1 MKRIAKYLFTLLI
14 SISVFLIGVN
24 YVNAESSAGEIL
36 LSKTASKKDLEK
48 GRSADVT
55 LTVNANGFTTVDK
68 TDVVLVLDRSSS
80 MDGTPMEN
88 TKTAAKDLIELLIT
102 DKTKDN
108 TRAAIVTYGSDLLT
122 SYTSN
127 SLTNDVT
134 TLKDTI
140 NSIPSSINNEGTNV
154 HAGLLK
160 AEELLRSSGT
170 DTQKIII
177 LLSDGEPTFY
187 LGSNNKLCG
196 FGRSDRPDY
205 SLGCTVNG
213 NNRPSTVADAEA
225 TTIKNSGTKIYTV
238 GFRSG
243 ADMTFLGNIASNPT
257 EKYSY
262 TASDYEGLKETFK
275 KIVNDFTTV
284 ATDAVVTD
292 IVPAGFQIKKGTL
305 PAVATAIENKDG
317 TTTITWVIGDIKSTA
332 TNSLTYT
339 VEAKKGEYGS
349 MYTNVSATINAKSVD
364 GNPKYGSSNPIS
376 LDFDKPYVPI
386 PGVTVK
392 DDYYDIKQGTTFIT
406 PAEKGILD
414 NDELT
419 HKNLDENATV
429 TDRIV
434 LVYDNE
440 TNGKAENITL
450 NQDGTF
456 SYNATKDTLGEITYK
471 YYVETTVTI
480 DGKSQVV
487 RSNVTTIT
495 LNVIKNPTKYVV
507 NYLEKGTDKVLH
519 DAKSEDGN
527 VYDEIK
533 LADVIMTIKGY
544 NYDSVNVDPLVLS
557 DNTVLNVMNIYYTK
571 RTDLS
576 YTVNYLEKD
585 TNKVLNQSKVVNDVK
600 FETVINGRNEVITID
615 GYVFNSVNP
624 EKLVIDVENNV
635 INIYYTKRTDLS
647 YTVNY
652 LEKDTNVVLNQS
664 KEVNDVEFE
673 TVINGRNEIIDIT
686 GYEFDS
692 LNPEKLVIDVENNVI
707 NIYYTKRTD
716 LSYTVNYLEK
726 DTNVV
731 LNQSK
736 EVNDVKFE
744 TVINGRN
751 EIIDITGYEF
761 DSLNP
766 EKLVIDVENN
776 VINIYYTKRTD
787 LSYTVNYLEKDTNV
801 VLNQSKEVNNVKFET
816 VINGR
821 NEIIDI
827 TGYEFDSLNPEKLVI
842 DVENNVINIYYTKRT
857 DLSYTV
863 NYLEKDTNVVLN
875 QSKEVNDVE
884 FETVINGRNEII
896 DITGY
901 EFDSLNPEKL
911 VIDVENN
918 VINIYYTKRTDLS
931 YTVNYL
937 EKDTNVVLNQSKEV
951 NDVKFETV
959 INGRNEIIDITGY
972 EFDSL
977 NPEKLVIDVEN
988 NVINI
993 YYTKRTDLSYTVNY
1007 LEKDTNVVLNQSKE
1021 VNNVKFETVING
1033 RNEIIDITGYEFDS
1047 LNPEKLVIDVEN
1059 NVINIYYT
1067 KRTDLSYTV
1076 NYLEKDTNV
1085 VLNQSKEVNNVKFE
1099 TVING
1104 RNEIIDITGYE
1115 FDSLNPE
1122 KLVIDVENN
1131 VINIYY
1137 TKRTDLSYTVNYLEK
1152 DTNVVLNQSKEVN
1165 DVEFETVI
1173 NGRNEIIDITGYE
1186 FDSLNPEK
1194 LVIDVENNVINIYYT
1209 KRTDLSYTVNY
1220 LEKDTNV
1227 VLNQSK
1233 EVNNVKFETV
1243 INGRNEI
1250 IDITGYEFDSL
1261 NPEKLVID
1269 VENNVINIYYTKR
1282 TDLSYT
1288 VNYLEKDTNVV
1299 LNQSK
1304 EVNDVEFET
1313 VINGRN
1319 EIIDITGY
1327 EFDSLNPEKLV
1338 IDVENNVINIYYT
1351 KRTDL
1356 SYTVNYLEK
1365 DTNVVLNQSKEVNN
1379 VKFETVINGRN
1390 EIIDITG
1397 YEFDSL
1403 NPEKLVIDVE
1413 NNVINIYYTKRTDL
1427 SYTVNYLEK
1436 DTNVVLNQSK
1446 EVNNVKFE
1454 TVINGRNE
1462 IIDITGYEFDS
1473 LNPEKLVID
1482 VENNVIN
1489 IYYTKRTDL
1498 SYTVN
1503 YLEKDTNVVLNQ
1515 SKEVNDVEF
1524 ETVINGRNEIIDIT
1538 GYEFDS
1544 LNPEK
1549 LTIGTDSNVINI
1561 YYTVLHGTVKVK
1573 YVDSNDKEIIEPE
1586 IIKGQVG
1593 TDYEIKAKE
1602 IAKYKLSK
1610 VVGNEKGKYIDGEL
1624 VVTYV
1629 YETIP
1634 DTGVYASDYSVVV
1647 SVMSIAIF
1655 MTLVFFKKKMFN

>member
-1 MKRIAKYLFTLLI
+1 MNRIAKYLFTLLI

-55 LTVNANGFTTVDK
+55 LTVNANGFSTVDK

-80 MDGTPMEN
+80 MNGTPMEN

-102 DKTKDN
+102 DKTKAK

-170 DTQKIII
+170 DTQKIVI
-177 LLSDGEPTFY
+177 LLSDGEPTY
-187 LGSNNKLCG
+187 YIGTDNKIHGMGGSDNYENDYCEGYYSHRRFNYYNSGKCYVSEDDNTVAMEYSNYGNVFTTKDAYKPSTNTNNK
-196 FGRSDRPDY
+196 
-205 SLGCTVNG
+205 
-213 NNRPSTVADAEA
+213 A
-225 TTIKNSGTKIYTV
+225 TTMKADGTKIYTI
-238 GFRSG
+238 GFGKGASG
-243 ADMTFLGNIASNPT
+243 NAYEFLGNIASNPT
-257 EKYSY
+257 DKYRY
-262 TASDYEGLKETFK
+262 TASDYAGLKEAFN
-275 KIVNDFTTV
+275 KIVNDFTKV
-284 ATDAVVTD
+284 ATDAIVTD
-292 IVPAGFQIKKGTL
+292 IVPVGFQIKEGTL
-305 PAVATAIENKDG
+305 PSVATAIENKDG
-317 TTTITWVIGDIKSTA
+317 TTTITWKIGDIKSTA
-332 TNSLTYT
+332 ANSLTYT

-349 MYTNVSATINAKSVD
+349 MYTNVSATIKAKSVD

-392 DDYYDIKQGTTFIT
+392 DDYYDIKQGTTFTT

-456 SYNATKDTLGEITYK
+456 SYNATKDTLGKITYK
-471 YYVETTVTI
+471 YYVETTVEVN
-480 DGKSQVV
+480 GKSQVV
-487 RSNVTTIT
+487 ISNVSTIT

-624 EKLVIDVENNV
+624 EELTIGTDSNVMNIYYTKRTDLSYTVNYLEKDTNKVLNQSKVVNDVKFETVINAGEEIIDITGYEFDSLNPEKLVIDVENNV

-652 LEKDTNVVLNQS
+652 LEKDTNKVLNQS
-664 KEVNDVEFE
+664 KVVNDVKFE
-673 TVINGRNEIIDIT
+673 TVINAGEEIIDIT

-736 EVNDVKFE
+736 EVNNVKFE
-744 TVINGRN
+744 TVINSEE

-821 NEIIDI
+821 NEVITID
-827 TGYEFDSLNPEKLVI
+827 GYVFNSVNPEELTI
-842 DVENNVINIYYTKRT
+842 GTDSNVMNIYYTKRT
-857 DLSYTV
+857 DLGYTV
-863 NYLEKDTNVVLN
+863 NYLEKDTN
-875 QSKEVNDVE
+875 K
-884 FETVINGRNEII
+884 
-896 DITGY
+896 
-901 EFDSLNPEKL
+901 
-911 VIDVENN
+911 
-918 VINIYYTKRTDLS
+918 
-931 YTVNYL
+931 
-937 EKDTNVVLNQSKEV
+937 
-951 NDVKFETV
+951 
-959 INGRNEIIDITGY
+959 
-972 EFDSL
+972 
-977 NPEKLVIDVEN
+977 
-988 NVINI
+988 
-993 YYTKRTDLSYTVNY
+993 
-1007 LEKDTNVVLNQSKE
+1007 VLNQSKE
-1021 VNNVKFETVING
+1021 VNNVEFNAVINASD
-1033 RNEIIDITGYEFDS
+1033 EIITIDGYVFNS
-1047 LNPEKLVIDVEN
+1047 VNPEE
-1059 NVINIYYT
+1059 
-1067 KRTDLSYTV
+1067 
-1076 NYLEKDTNV
+1076 
-1085 VLNQSKEVNNVKFE
+1085 
-1099 TVING
+1099 
-1104 RNEIIDITGYE
+1104 
-1115 FDSLNPE
+1115 
-1122 KLVIDVENN
+1122 
-1131 VINIYY
+1131 
-1137 TKRTDLSYTVNYLEK
+1137 
-1152 DTNVVLNQSKEVN
+1152 
-1165 DVEFETVI
+1165 
-1173 NGRNEIIDITGYE
+1173 
-1186 FDSLNPEK
+1186 
-1194 LVIDVENNVINIYYT
+1194 
-1209 KRTDLSYTVNY
+1209 
-1220 LEKDTNV
+1220 
-1227 VLNQSK
+1227 
-1233 EVNNVKFETV
+1233 
-1243 INGRNEI
+1243 
-1250 IDITGYEFDSL
+1250 
-1261 NPEKLVID
+1261 
-1269 VENNVINIYYTKR
+1269 
-1282 TDLSYT
+1282 
-1288 VNYLEKDTNVV
+1288 
-1299 LNQSK
+1299 
-1304 EVNDVEFET
+1304 
-1313 VINGRN
+1313 
-1319 EIIDITGY
+1319 
-1327 EFDSLNPEKLV
+1327 
-1338 IDVENNVINIYYT
+1338 
-1351 KRTDL
+1351 
-1356 SYTVNYLEK
+1356 
-1365 DTNVVLNQSKEVNN
+1365 
-1379 VKFETVINGRN
+1379 
-1390 EIIDITG
+1390 
-1397 YEFDSL
+1397 
-1403 NPEKLVIDVE
+1403 
-1413 NNVINIYYTKRTDL
+1413 
-1427 SYTVNYLEK
+1427 
-1436 DTNVVLNQSK
+1436 
-1446 EVNNVKFE
+1446 
-1454 TVINGRNE
+1454 
-1462 IIDITGYEFDS
+1462 
-1473 LNPEKLVID
+1473 
-1482 VENNVIN
+1482 
-1489 IYYTKRTDL
+1489 
-1498 SYTVN
+1498 
-1503 YLEKDTNVVLNQ
+1503 
-1515 SKEVNDVEF
+1515 
-1524 ETVINGRNEIIDIT
+1524 
-1538 GYEFDS
+1538 
-1544 LNPEK
+1544 
-1549 LTIGTDSNVINI
+1549 LTIGTGSNVINI

>member
-102 DKTKDN
+102 DKTKAK

-177 LLSDGEPTFY
+177 LLSDGEPTYY

-238 GFRSG
+238 GFTSG

-284 ATDAVVTD
+284 ATDAIVTD
-292 IVPAGFQIKKGTL
+292 IVPAGFQIKEGTL
-305 PAVATAIENKDG
+305 PEVATAIENEDG
-317 TTTITWVIGDIKSTA
+317 TTTITWEIGDIKSTA

-392 DDYYDIKQGTTFIT
+392 DDYTVDDHYDIKQGTTFIT

-585 TNKVLNQSKVVNDVK
+585 TN
-600 FETVINGRNEVITID
+600 
-615 GYVFNSVNP
+615 
-624 EKLVIDVENNV
+624 
-635 INIYYTKRTDLS
+635 
-647 YTVNY
+647 
-652 LEKDTNVVLNQS
+652 VVLNQS
-664 KEVNDVEFE
+664 KEVNDVKFE

-787 LSYTVNYLEKDTNV
+787 LSYTVNYLEKDTNI
-801 VLNQSKEVNNVKFET
+801 VLNQSKEVNNVEFET
-816 VINGR
+816 VINLEE
-821 NEIIDI
+821 EIIDI
-827 TGYEFDSLNPEKLVI
+827 TGYEFDSLNPE
-842 DVENNVINIYYTKRT
+842 E
-857 DLSYTV
+857 
-863 NYLEKDTNVVLN
+863 
-875 QSKEVNDVE
+875 
-884 FETVINGRNEII
+884 
-896 DITGY
+896 
-901 EFDSLNPEKL
+901 
-911 VIDVENN
+911 
-918 VINIYYTKRTDLS
+918 
-931 YTVNYL
+931 
-937 EKDTNVVLNQSKEV
+937 
-951 NDVKFETV
+951 
-959 INGRNEIIDITGY
+959 
-972 EFDSL
+972 
-977 NPEKLVIDVEN
+977 
-988 NVINI
+988 
-993 YYTKRTDLSYTVNY
+993 
-1007 LEKDTNVVLNQSKE
+1007 
-1021 VNNVKFETVING
+1021 
-1033 RNEIIDITGYEFDS
+1033 
-1047 LNPEKLVIDVEN
+1047 
-1059 NVINIYYT
+1059 
-1067 KRTDLSYTV
+1067 
-1076 NYLEKDTNV
+1076 
-1085 VLNQSKEVNNVKFE
+1085 
-1099 TVING
+1099 
-1104 RNEIIDITGYE
+1104 
-1115 FDSLNPE
+1115 
-1122 KLVIDVENN
+1122 
-1131 VINIYY
+1131 
-1137 TKRTDLSYTVNYLEK
+1137 
-1152 DTNVVLNQSKEVN
+1152 
-1165 DVEFETVI
+1165 
-1173 NGRNEIIDITGYE
+1173 
-1186 FDSLNPEK
+1186 
-1194 LVIDVENNVINIYYT
+1194 
-1209 KRTDLSYTVNY
+1209 
-1220 LEKDTNV
+1220 
-1227 VLNQSK
+1227 
-1233 EVNNVKFETV
+1233 
-1243 INGRNEI
+1243 
-1250 IDITGYEFDSL
+1250 
-1261 NPEKLVID
+1261 
-1269 VENNVINIYYTKR
+1269 
-1282 TDLSYT
+1282 
-1288 VNYLEKDTNVV
+1288 
-1299 LNQSK
+1299 
-1304 EVNDVEFET
+1304 
-1313 VINGRN
+1313 
-1319 EIIDITGY
+1319 
-1327 EFDSLNPEKLV
+1327 
-1338 IDVENNVINIYYT
+1338 
-1351 KRTDL
+1351 
-1356 SYTVNYLEK
+1356 
-1365 DTNVVLNQSKEVNN
+1365 
-1379 VKFETVINGRN
+1379 
-1390 EIIDITG
+1390 
-1397 YEFDSL
+1397 
-1403 NPEKLVIDVE
+1403 
-1413 NNVINIYYTKRTDL
+1413 
-1427 SYTVNYLEK
+1427 
-1436 DTNVVLNQSK
+1436 
-1446 EVNNVKFE
+1446 
-1454 TVINGRNE
+1454 
-1462 IIDITGYEFDS
+1462 
-1473 LNPEKLVID
+1473 
-1482 VENNVIN
+1482 
-1489 IYYTKRTDL
+1489 
-1498 SYTVN
+1498 
-1503 YLEKDTNVVLNQ
+1503 
-1515 SKEVNDVEF
+1515 
-1524 ETVINGRNEIIDIT
+1524 
-1538 GYEFDS
+1538 
-1544 LNPEK
+1544 

>member
-102 DKTKDN
+102 DKTKAK

-177 LLSDGEPTFY
+177 LLSDGEPTYY

-284 ATDAVVTD
+284 ATDAIVTD
-292 IVPAGFQIKKGTL
+292 IVPAGFQIKEGTL

-317 TTTITWVIGDIKSTA
+317 TTTITWKIGDIKSTA

-349 MYTNVSATINAKSVD
+349 MYTNVSATIKAKSVD

-392 DDYYDIKQGTTFIT
+392 DDYYDIKQGTTFTT

-456 SYNATKDTLGEITYK
+456 SYNATKDTLGKITYK

-533 LADVIMTIKGY
+533 LADVIMTINGY

-557 DNTVLNVMNIYYTK
+557 DNTVLNVM
-571 RTDLS
+571 
-576 YTVNYLEKD
+576 
-585 TNKVLNQSKVVNDVK
+585 
-600 FETVINGRNEVITID
+600 
-615 GYVFNSVNP
+615 
-624 EKLVIDVENNV
+624 
-635 INIYYTKRTDLS
+635 
-647 YTVNY
+647 
-652 LEKDTNVVLNQS
+652 
-664 KEVNDVEFE
+664 
-673 TVINGRNEIIDIT
+673 
-686 GYEFDS
+686 
-692 LNPEKLVIDVENNVI
+692 

-787 LSYTVNYLEKDTNV
+787 LSYTVNYLEKDTN
-801 VLNQSKEVNNVKFET
+801 K
-816 VINGR
+816 
-821 NEIIDI
+821 
-827 TGYEFDSLNPEKLVI
+827 
-842 DVENNVINIYYTKRT
+842 
-857 DLSYTV
+857 
-863 NYLEKDTNVVLN
+863 
-875 QSKEVNDVE
+875 
-884 FETVINGRNEII
+884 
-896 DITGY
+896 
-901 EFDSLNPEKL
+901 
-911 VIDVENN
+911 
-918 VINIYYTKRTDLS
+918 
-931 YTVNYL
+931 
-937 EKDTNVVLNQSKEV
+937 VLNQSKEV

-1007 LEKDTNVVLNQSKE
+1007 LEKDTN
-1021 VNNVKFETVING
+1021 I
-1033 RNEIIDITGYEFDS
+1033 
-1047 LNPEKLVIDVEN
+1047 
-1059 NVINIYYT
+1059 
-1067 KRTDLSYTV
+1067 
-1076 NYLEKDTNV
+1076 
-1085 VLNQSKEVNNVKFE
+1085 
-1099 TVING
+1099 
-1104 RNEIIDITGYE
+1104 
-1115 FDSLNPE
+1115 
-1122 KLVIDVENN
+1122 
-1131 VINIYY
+1131 
-1137 TKRTDLSYTVNYLEK
+1137 
-1152 DTNVVLNQSKEVN
+1152 VLNQSKEVN

-1173 NGRNEIIDITGYE
+1173 NGRNEVITIDGYV
-1186 FDSLNPEK
+1186 FNSVNPE
-1194 LVIDVENNVINIYYT
+1194 E
-1209 KRTDLSYTVNY
+1209 
-1220 LEKDTNV
+1220 
-1227 VLNQSK
+1227 
-1233 EVNNVKFETV
+1233 
-1243 INGRNEI
+1243 
-1250 IDITGYEFDSL
+1250 
-1261 NPEKLVID
+1261 
-1269 VENNVINIYYTKR
+1269 
-1282 TDLSYT
+1282 
-1288 VNYLEKDTNVV
+1288 
-1299 LNQSK
+1299 
-1304 EVNDVEFET
+1304 
-1313 VINGRN
+1313 
-1319 EIIDITGY
+1319 
-1327 EFDSLNPEKLV
+1327 
-1338 IDVENNVINIYYT
+1338 
-1351 KRTDL
+1351 
-1356 SYTVNYLEK
+1356 
-1365 DTNVVLNQSKEVNN
+1365 
-1379 VKFETVINGRN
+1379 
-1390 EIIDITG
+1390 
-1397 YEFDSL
+1397 
-1403 NPEKLVIDVE
+1403 
-1413 NNVINIYYTKRTDL
+1413 
-1427 SYTVNYLEK
+1427 
-1436 DTNVVLNQSK
+1436 
-1446 EVNNVKFE
+1446 
-1454 TVINGRNE
+1454 
-1462 IIDITGYEFDS
+1462 
-1473 LNPEKLVID
+1473 
-1482 VENNVIN
+1482 
-1489 IYYTKRTDL
+1489 
-1498 SYTVN
+1498 
-1503 YLEKDTNVVLNQ
+1503 
-1515 SKEVNDVEF
+1515 
-1524 ETVINGRNEIIDIT
+1524 
-1538 GYEFDS
+1538 
-1544 LNPEK
+1544 

>member
-1 MKRIAKYLFTLLI
+1 MNRIAKYLFTLLI

-108 TRAAIVTYGSDLLT
+108 TRAAIVTYGSNLLT
-122 SYTSN
+122 SYTSD

-134 TLKDTI
+134 TLKKTI
-140 NSIPSSINNEGTNV
+140 DSIPSSINNEGTNV

-187 LGSNNKLCG
+187 LGSNNKRCG

-262 TASDYEGLKETFK
+262 TASDYAGLKETFK
-275 KIVNDFTTV
+275 KIVNDFTIV

-305 PAVATAIENKDG
+305 PAGATAIEKDG
-317 TTTITWVIGDIKSTA
+317 ITTITWVIGDIKSTE
-332 TNSLTYT
+332 NNKLTYT

-406 PAEKGILD
+406 PAKKGILD

-533 LADVIMTIKGY
+533 LADVIMTINGY

-585 TNKVLNQSKVVNDVK
+585 TNKVLNQSK
-600 FETVINGRNEVITID
+600 
-615 GYVFNSVNP
+615 
-624 EKLVIDVENNV
+624 
-635 INIYYTKRTDLS
+635 
-647 YTVNY
+647 
-652 LEKDTNVVLNQS
+652 
-664 KEVNDVEFE
+664 
-673 TVINGRNEIIDIT
+673 
-686 GYEFDS
+686 
-692 LNPEKLVIDVENNVI
+692 
-707 NIYYTKRTD
+707 
-716 LSYTVNYLEK
+716 
-726 DTNVV
+726 
-731 LNQSK
+731 
-736 EVNDVKFE
+736 EVNDVK
-744 TVINGRN
+744 
-751 EIIDITGYEF
+751 
-761 DSLNP
+761 
-766 EKLVIDVENN
+766 
-776 VINIYYTKRTD
+776 
-787 LSYTVNYLEKDTNV
+787 
-801 VLNQSKEVNNVKFET
+801 
-816 VINGR
+816 
-821 NEIIDI
+821 
-827 TGYEFDSLNPEKLVI
+827 
-842 DVENNVINIYYTKRT
+842 
-857 DLSYTV
+857 
-863 NYLEKDTNVVLN
+863 
-875 QSKEVNDVE
+875 
-884 FETVINGRNEII
+884 
-896 DITGY
+896 
-901 EFDSLNPEKL
+901 
-911 VIDVENN
+911 
-918 VINIYYTKRTDLS
+918 
-931 YTVNYL
+931 
-937 EKDTNVVLNQSKEV
+937 
-951 NDVKFETV
+951 
-959 INGRNEIIDITGY
+959 
-972 EFDSL
+972 
-977 NPEKLVIDVEN
+977 
-988 NVINI
+988 
-993 YYTKRTDLSYTVNY
+993 
-1007 LEKDTNVVLNQSKE
+1007 
-1021 VNNVKFETVING
+1021 
-1033 RNEIIDITGYEFDS
+1033 
-1047 LNPEKLVIDVEN
+1047 
-1059 NVINIYYT
+1059 
-1067 KRTDLSYTV
+1067 
-1076 NYLEKDTNV
+1076 
-1085 VLNQSKEVNNVKFE
+1085 
-1099 TVING
+1099 
-1104 RNEIIDITGYE
+1104 
-1115 FDSLNPE
+1115 
-1122 KLVIDVENN
+1122 
-1131 VINIYY
+1131 
-1137 TKRTDLSYTVNYLEK
+1137 
-1152 DTNVVLNQSKEVN
+1152 
-1165 DVEFETVI
+1165 
-1173 NGRNEIIDITGYE
+1173 
-1186 FDSLNPEK
+1186 
-1194 LVIDVENNVINIYYT
+1194 
-1209 KRTDLSYTVNY
+1209 
-1220 LEKDTNV
+1220 
-1227 VLNQSK
+1227 
-1233 EVNNVKFETV
+1233 
-1243 INGRNEI
+1243 
-1250 IDITGYEFDSL
+1250 
-1261 NPEKLVID
+1261 
-1269 VENNVINIYYTKR
+1269 
-1282 TDLSYT
+1282 
-1288 VNYLEKDTNVV
+1288 
-1299 LNQSK
+1299 
-1304 EVNDVEFET
+1304 
-1313 VINGRN
+1313 
-1319 EIIDITGY
+1319 
-1327 EFDSLNPEKLV
+1327 
-1338 IDVENNVINIYYT
+1338 
-1351 KRTDL
+1351 
-1356 SYTVNYLEK
+1356 
-1365 DTNVVLNQSKEVNN
+1365 
-1379 VKFETVINGRN
+1379 
-1390 EIIDITG
+1390 
-1397 YEFDSL
+1397 
-1403 NPEKLVIDVE
+1403 
-1413 NNVINIYYTKRTDL
+1413 
-1427 SYTVNYLEK
+1427 
-1436 DTNVVLNQSK
+1436 
-1446 EVNNVKFE
+1446 
-1454 TVINGRNE
+1454 
-1462 IIDITGYEFDS
+1462 
-1473 LNPEKLVID
+1473 
-1482 VENNVIN
+1482 
-1489 IYYTKRTDL
+1489 
-1498 SYTVN
+1498 
-1503 YLEKDTNVVLNQ
+1503 
-1515 SKEVNDVEF
+1515 F

>member
-1 MKRIAKYLFTLLI
+1 MNRIAKYLFTLLI

-102 DKTKDN
+102 DKTKAK
-108 TRAAIVTYGSDLLT
+108 TRAAIVTYGSGLLT
-122 SYTSN
+122 SYTSD

-134 TLKDTI
+134 TLKSTI
-140 NSIPSSINNEGTNV
+140 DSIPRSIFNQGTNV

-160 AEELLRSSGT
+160 AEKLLGSSGT

-177 LLSDGEPTFY
+177 LLSDGGPTLY
-187 LGSNNKLCG
+187 LGSGNMLCG
-196 FGRSDRPDY
+196 TGKSDRPDD
-205 SLGCTVNG
+205 SKGCTVNG
-213 NNRPSTVADAEA
+213 NNRPSTVANAEA
-225 TTIKNSGTKIYTV
+225 TTIKSSGTKIYTV
-238 GFRSG
+238 GFTSG

-292 IVPAGFQIKKGTL
+292 IVPKGFKIKEGTL
-305 PAVATAIENKDG
+305 PAGATAVENKDG
-317 TTTITWVIGDIKSTA
+317 TTTITWVIGDIKSTE
-332 TNSLTYT
+332 NNKLTYT
-339 VEAKKGEYGS
+339 VEAKQGEYGS

-406 PAEKGILD
+406 PAKKGILD
-414 NDELT
+414 NDELK

-487 RSNVTTIT
+487 RSNVTTIK

-544 NYDSVNVDPLVLS
+544 NYDSVNVDPLVLL

-571 RTDLS
+571 RTDL
-576 YTVNYLEKD
+576 
-585 TNKVLNQSKVVNDVK
+585 
-600 FETVINGRNEVITID
+600 G
-615 GYVFNSVNP
+615 
-624 EKLVIDVENNV
+624 
-635 INIYYTKRTDLS
+635 

-664 KEVNDVEFE
+664 KEVN
-673 TVINGRNEIIDIT
+673 N
-686 GYEFDS
+686 
-692 LNPEKLVIDVENNVI
+692 
-707 NIYYTKRTD
+707 
-716 LSYTVNYLEK
+716 
-726 DTNVV
+726 
-731 LNQSK
+731 
-736 EVNDVKFE
+736 VKFE
-744 TVINGRN
+744 TVINSEE

-821 NEIIDI
+821 NEIITID
-827 TGYEFDSLNPEKLVI
+827 GYVFNSVNPEELTI
-842 DVENNVINIYYTKRT
+842 GTDSNVMNIYYTKRT
-857 DLSYTV
+857 DLGYTV
-863 NYLEKDTNVVLN
+863 NYLEKDTN
-875 QSKEVNDVE
+875 K
-884 FETVINGRNEII
+884 
-896 DITGY
+896 
-901 EFDSLNPEKL
+901 
-911 VIDVENN
+911 
-918 VINIYYTKRTDLS
+918 
-931 YTVNYL
+931 
-937 EKDTNVVLNQSKEV
+937 
-951 NDVKFETV
+951 
-959 INGRNEIIDITGY
+959 
-972 EFDSL
+972 
-977 NPEKLVIDVEN
+977 
-988 NVINI
+988 
-993 YYTKRTDLSYTVNY
+993 
-1007 LEKDTNVVLNQSKE
+1007 VLNQSKE
-1021 VNNVKFETVING
+1021 VNNVEFNAVINASD
-1033 RNEIIDITGYEFDS
+1033 EIITIDGYVFNS
-1047 LNPEKLVIDVEN
+1047 VNPEE
-1059 NVINIYYT
+1059 
-1067 KRTDLSYTV
+1067 
-1076 NYLEKDTNV
+1076 
-1085 VLNQSKEVNNVKFE
+1085 
-1099 TVING
+1099 
-1104 RNEIIDITGYE
+1104 
-1115 FDSLNPE
+1115 
-1122 KLVIDVENN
+1122 
-1131 VINIYY
+1131 
-1137 TKRTDLSYTVNYLEK
+1137 
-1152 DTNVVLNQSKEVN
+1152 
-1165 DVEFETVI
+1165 
-1173 NGRNEIIDITGYE
+1173 
-1186 FDSLNPEK
+1186 
-1194 LVIDVENNVINIYYT
+1194 
-1209 KRTDLSYTVNY
+1209 
-1220 LEKDTNV
+1220 
-1227 VLNQSK
+1227 
-1233 EVNNVKFETV
+1233 
-1243 INGRNEI
+1243 
-1250 IDITGYEFDSL
+1250 
-1261 NPEKLVID
+1261 
-1269 VENNVINIYYTKR
+1269 
-1282 TDLSYT
+1282 
-1288 VNYLEKDTNVV
+1288 
-1299 LNQSK
+1299 
-1304 EVNDVEFET
+1304 
-1313 VINGRN
+1313 
-1319 EIIDITGY
+1319 
-1327 EFDSLNPEKLV
+1327 
-1338 IDVENNVINIYYT
+1338 
-1351 KRTDL
+1351 
-1356 SYTVNYLEK
+1356 
-1365 DTNVVLNQSKEVNN
+1365 
-1379 VKFETVINGRN
+1379 
-1390 EIIDITG
+1390 
-1397 YEFDSL
+1397 
-1403 NPEKLVIDVE
+1403 
-1413 NNVINIYYTKRTDL
+1413 
-1427 SYTVNYLEK
+1427 
-1436 DTNVVLNQSK
+1436 
-1446 EVNNVKFE
+1446 
-1454 TVINGRNE
+1454 
-1462 IIDITGYEFDS
+1462 
-1473 LNPEKLVID
+1473 
-1482 VENNVIN
+1482 
-1489 IYYTKRTDL
+1489 
-1498 SYTVN
+1498 
-1503 YLEKDTNVVLNQ
+1503 
-1515 SKEVNDVEF
+1515 
-1524 ETVINGRNEIIDIT
+1524 
-1538 GYEFDS
+1538 
-1544 LNPEK
+1544 
-1549 LTIGTDSNVINI
+1549 LTITTGSNVINI

>member
-1 MKRIAKYLFTLLI
+1 MNRIAKYLFTLLI

-55 LTVNANGFTTVDK
+55 LTVNANGFSTVDK

-80 MDGTPMEN
+80 MNGTPMEN

-102 DKTKDN
+102 DKTKAK

-170 DTQKIII
+170 DTQKIVI
-177 LLSDGEPTFY
+177 LLSDGEPTY
-187 LGSNNKLCG
+187 YIGTDNKIHGMGGSDNYENDYCEGYYSHRRFNYYNSGKCYVSEDDNTVAMEYSNYGNVFTTKDAYKPSTNTNNK
-196 FGRSDRPDY
+196 
-205 SLGCTVNG
+205 
-213 NNRPSTVADAEA
+213 A
-225 TTIKNSGTKIYTV
+225 TTMKADGTKIYTI
-238 GFRSG
+238 GFGKGASG
-243 ADMTFLGNIASNPT
+243 NAYEFLGNIASNPT
-257 EKYSY
+257 DKYRY
-262 TASDYEGLKETFK
+262 TASDYAGLKEAFN
-275 KIVNDFTTV
+275 KIVNDFTKV
-284 ATDAVVTD
+284 ATDAIVTD
-292 IVPAGFQIKKGTL
+292 IVPVGFQIKEGTL
-305 PAVATAIENKDG
+305 PSVATAIENKDG
-317 TTTITWVIGDIKSTA
+317 TTTITWKIGDIKSTA
-332 TNSLTYT
+332 ANSLTYT

-349 MYTNVSATINAKSVD
+349 MYTNVSATIKAKSVD

-392 DDYYDIKQGTTFIT
+392 DDYYDIKQGTAFTT

-456 SYNATKDTLGEITYK
+456 SYNATKDTLGKITYK
-471 YYVETTVTI
+471 YYVETTVEVN
-480 DGKSQVV
+480 GKSQVV
-487 RSNVTTIT
+487 ISNVSTIT

-624 EKLVIDVENNV
+624 EELTIGTDSNV
-635 INIYYTKRTDLS
+635 MNIYYTKRTDLS

-652 LEKDTNVVLNQS
+652 LEKDTNKVLNQS
-664 KEVNDVEFE
+664 KVVNDVKFE
-673 TVINGRNEIIDIT
+673 TVINAGEEIIDIT

-726 DTNVV
+726 DTNKV

-736 EVNDVKFE
+736 VVNDVKFE
-744 TVINGRN
+744 TVINAGE

-787 LSYTVNYLEKDTNV
+787 LSYTVNYLEKDTNK
-801 VLNQSKEVNNVKFET
+801 VLNQSKV
-816 VINGR
+816 
-821 NEIIDI
+821 
-827 TGYEFDSLNPEKLVI
+827 
-842 DVENNVINIYYTKRT
+842 
-857 DLSYTV
+857 
-863 NYLEKDTNVVLN
+863 
-875 QSKEVNDVE
+875 
-884 FETVINGRNEII
+884 
-896 DITGY
+896 
-901 EFDSLNPEKL
+901 
-911 VIDVENN
+911 
-918 VINIYYTKRTDLS
+918 
-931 YTVNYL
+931 
-937 EKDTNVVLNQSKEV
+937 V

-959 INGRNEIIDITGY
+959 INGRNEVITIDGY
-972 EFDSL
+972 VFNSV
-977 NPEKLVIDVEN
+977 NPEE
-988 NVINI
+988 
-993 YYTKRTDLSYTVNY
+993 
-1007 LEKDTNVVLNQSKE
+1007 
-1021 VNNVKFETVING
+1021 
-1033 RNEIIDITGYEFDS
+1033 
-1047 LNPEKLVIDVEN
+1047 
-1059 NVINIYYT
+1059 
-1067 KRTDLSYTV
+1067 
-1076 NYLEKDTNV
+1076 
-1085 VLNQSKEVNNVKFE
+1085 
-1099 TVING
+1099 
-1104 RNEIIDITGYE
+1104 
-1115 FDSLNPE
+1115 
-1122 KLVIDVENN
+1122 
-1131 VINIYY
+1131 
-1137 TKRTDLSYTVNYLEK
+1137 
-1152 DTNVVLNQSKEVN
+1152 
-1165 DVEFETVI
+1165 
-1173 NGRNEIIDITGYE
+1173 
-1186 FDSLNPEK
+1186 
-1194 LVIDVENNVINIYYT
+1194 
-1209 KRTDLSYTVNY
+1209 
-1220 LEKDTNV
+1220 
-1227 VLNQSK
+1227 
-1233 EVNNVKFETV
+1233 
-1243 INGRNEI
+1243 
-1250 IDITGYEFDSL
+1250 
-1261 NPEKLVID
+1261 
-1269 VENNVINIYYTKR
+1269 
-1282 TDLSYT
+1282 
-1288 VNYLEKDTNVV
+1288 
-1299 LNQSK
+1299 
-1304 EVNDVEFET
+1304 
-1313 VINGRN
+1313 
-1319 EIIDITGY
+1319 
-1327 EFDSLNPEKLV
+1327 
-1338 IDVENNVINIYYT
+1338 
-1351 KRTDL
+1351 
-1356 SYTVNYLEK
+1356 
-1365 DTNVVLNQSKEVNN
+1365 
-1379 VKFETVINGRN
+1379 
-1390 EIIDITG
+1390 
-1397 YEFDSL
+1397 
-1403 NPEKLVIDVE
+1403 
-1413 NNVINIYYTKRTDL
+1413 
-1427 SYTVNYLEK
+1427 
-1436 DTNVVLNQSK
+1436 
-1446 EVNNVKFE
+1446 
-1454 TVINGRNE
+1454 
-1462 IIDITGYEFDS
+1462 
-1473 LNPEKLVID
+1473 
-1482 VENNVIN
+1482 
-1489 IYYTKRTDL
+1489 
-1498 SYTVN
+1498 
-1503 YLEKDTNVVLNQ
+1503 
-1515 SKEVNDVEF
+1515 
-1524 ETVINGRNEIIDIT
+1524 
-1538 GYEFDS
+1538 
-1544 LNPEK
+1544 

-1629 YETIP
+1629 YDTIP

>member
-1 MKRIAKYLFTLLI
+1 MNRIAKYLFTLLI

-55 LTVNANGFTTVDK
+55 LTVNAKGFTTVDK

-80 MDGTPMEN
+80 MDGIPMNN

-108 TRAAIVTYGSDLLT
+108 TRAAIVTYGSGLLT
-122 SYTSN
+122 SYTSD

-134 TLKDTI
+134 TLKSTI
-140 NSIPSSINNEGTNV
+140 DSIPRSIFNQGTNV

-160 AEELLRSSGT
+160 AEKLLGSSGT

-177 LLSDGEPTFY
+177 LLSDGGPTLY
-187 LGSNNKLCG
+187 LGSGNMLCG
-196 FGRSDRPDY
+196 TGKSDRSDD
-205 SLGCTVNG
+205 SKGCTVNG
-213 NNRPSTVADAEA
+213 NNRPSTVANAEA
-225 TTIKNSGTKIYTV
+225 TTIKSSGTKIYTV
-238 GFRSG
+238 GFTSG
-243 ADMTFLGNIASNPT
+243 ADMTFLGNVASDPT

-292 IVPAGFQIKKGTL
+292 IVPKGFKIKEGTL
-305 PAVATAIENKDG
+305 PAVATAVENKDD
-317 TTTITWVIGDIKSTA
+317 TTTITWKIGDIKSTA

-339 VEAKKGEYGS
+339 VEAKTGEYGS
-349 MYTNVSATINAKSVD
+349 MYTNASATINAKSVD
-364 GNPKYGSSNPIS
+364 GNPKYGSSNQIS

-386 PGVTVK
+386 PGVIVE

-419 HKNLDENATV
+419 HKNLDKNATV

-434 LVYDNE
+434 LVYDDE

-456 SYNATKDTLGEITYK
+456 SYNATKETLGKITYK

-487 RSNVTTIT
+487 KSDVKTIT

-533 LADVIMTIKGY
+533 LADVIMTINGY

-557 DNTVLNVMNIYYTK
+557 DNTVSNVMNIYYTK
-571 RTDLS
+571 RADLS

-585 TNKVLNQSKVVNDVK
+585 TNRVLNQSKVVNDVK
-600 FETVINGRNEVITID
+600 FETVINASNEVITID

-624 EKLVIDVENNV
+624 EELTVTTGSNV
-635 INIYYTKRTDLS
+635 MNIYYTKRADLS

-652 LEKDTNVVLNQS
+652 LEKDTNIVLNQS
-664 KEVNDVEFE
+664 KEVNNVEFE
-673 TVINGRNEIIDIT
+673 TVINAGE
-686 GYEFDS
+686 
-692 LNPEKLVIDVENNVI
+692 
-707 NIYYTKRTD
+707 
-716 LSYTVNYLEK
+716 
-726 DTNVV
+726 
-731 LNQSK
+731 
-736 EVNDVKFE
+736 
-744 TVINGRN
+744 

-816 VINGR
+816 VINS
-821 NEIIDI
+821 E
-827 TGYEFDSLNPEKLVI
+827 E
-842 DVENNVINIYYTKRT
+842 
-857 DLSYTV
+857 
-863 NYLEKDTNVVLN
+863 
-875 QSKEVNDVE
+875 
-884 FETVINGRNEII
+884 
-896 DITGY
+896 
-901 EFDSLNPEKL
+901 
-911 VIDVENN
+911 
-918 VINIYYTKRTDLS
+918 
-931 YTVNYL
+931 
-937 EKDTNVVLNQSKEV
+937 
-951 NDVKFETV
+951 
-959 INGRNEIIDITGY
+959 
-972 EFDSL
+972 
-977 NPEKLVIDVEN
+977 
-988 NVINI
+988 
-993 YYTKRTDLSYTVNY
+993 
-1007 LEKDTNVVLNQSKE
+1007 
-1021 VNNVKFETVING
+1021 
-1033 RNEIIDITGYEFDS
+1033 
-1047 LNPEKLVIDVEN
+1047 
-1059 NVINIYYT
+1059 
-1067 KRTDLSYTV
+1067 
-1076 NYLEKDTNV
+1076 
-1085 VLNQSKEVNNVKFE
+1085 
-1099 TVING
+1099 
-1104 RNEIIDITGYE
+1104 
-1115 FDSLNPE
+1115 
-1122 KLVIDVENN
+1122 
-1131 VINIYY
+1131 
-1137 TKRTDLSYTVNYLEK
+1137 
-1152 DTNVVLNQSKEVN
+1152 
-1165 DVEFETVI
+1165 
-1173 NGRNEIIDITGYE
+1173 
-1186 FDSLNPEK
+1186 
-1194 LVIDVENNVINIYYT
+1194 
-1209 KRTDLSYTVNY
+1209 
-1220 LEKDTNV
+1220 
-1227 VLNQSK
+1227 
-1233 EVNNVKFETV
+1233 
-1243 INGRNEI
+1243 
-1250 IDITGYEFDSL
+1250 
-1261 NPEKLVID
+1261 
-1269 VENNVINIYYTKR
+1269 
-1282 TDLSYT
+1282 
-1288 VNYLEKDTNVV
+1288 
-1299 LNQSK
+1299 
-1304 EVNDVEFET
+1304 
-1313 VINGRN
+1313 
-1319 EIIDITGY
+1319 
-1327 EFDSLNPEKLV
+1327 
-1338 IDVENNVINIYYT
+1338 
-1351 KRTDL
+1351 
-1356 SYTVNYLEK
+1356 
-1365 DTNVVLNQSKEVNN
+1365 
-1379 VKFETVINGRN
+1379 
-1390 EIIDITG
+1390 
-1397 YEFDSL
+1397 
-1403 NPEKLVIDVE
+1403 
-1413 NNVINIYYTKRTDL
+1413 
-1427 SYTVNYLEK
+1427 
-1436 DTNVVLNQSK
+1436 
-1446 EVNNVKFE
+1446 
-1454 TVINGRNE
+1454 
-1462 IIDITGYEFDS
+1462 
-1473 LNPEKLVID
+1473 
-1482 VENNVIN
+1482 
-1489 IYYTKRTDL
+1489 
-1498 SYTVN
+1498 
-1503 YLEKDTNVVLNQ
+1503 
-1515 SKEVNDVEF
+1515 
-1524 ETVINGRNEIIDIT
+1524 EIIDIT

>member
-1 MKRIAKYLFTLLI
+1 MNRIAKYLFTLLI

-55 LTVNANGFTTVDK
+55 LTVNANGFSTVDK

-80 MDGTPMEN
+80 MNGTPMEN

-102 DKTKDN
+102 DKTKAK

-170 DTQKIII
+170 DTQKIVI
-177 LLSDGEPTFY
+177 LLSDGEPTY
-187 LGSNNKLCG
+187 YIGTDNKIHGMGGSDNYENDYCEGYYSHRRFNYYNSGKCYVSEDDNTVAMEYSNYGNVFTTKDAYKPSTNTNNK
-196 FGRSDRPDY
+196 
-205 SLGCTVNG
+205 
-213 NNRPSTVADAEA
+213 A
-225 TTIKNSGTKIYTV
+225 TTMKADGTKIYTI
-238 GFRSG
+238 GFGKGASG
-243 ADMTFLGNIASNPT
+243 NAYEFLGNIASNPT
-257 EKYSY
+257 DKYRY
-262 TASDYEGLKETFK
+262 TASDYAGLKEAFN
-275 KIVNDFTTV
+275 KIVNDFTKV
-284 ATDAVVTD
+284 ATDAIVTD
-292 IVPAGFQIKKGTL
+292 IVPVGFQIKEGTL
-305 PAVATAIENKDG
+305 PSVATAIENKDG
-317 TTTITWVIGDIKSTA
+317 TTTITWKIGDIKSTA
-332 TNSLTYT
+332 ANSLTYT

-349 MYTNVSATINAKSVD
+349 MYTNVSATIKAKSVD

-392 DDYYDIKQGTTFIT
+392 DDYYDIKQGTTFTT

-456 SYNATKDTLGEITYK
+456 SYNATKDTLGKITYK
-471 YYVETTVTI
+471 YYVETTVEVN
-480 DGKSQVV
+480 GKSQVV
-487 RSNVTTIT
+487 ISNVSTIT

-624 EKLVIDVENNV
+624 EELTIGTDSNV
-635 INIYYTKRTDLS
+635 MNIYYTKRTDLS

-652 LEKDTNVVLNQS
+652 LEKDTNKVLNQS
-664 KEVNDVEFE
+664 KVVNDVKFE
-673 TVINGRNEIIDIT
+673 TVINAGEEIIDIT

-726 DTNVV
+726 DTNKV

-736 EVNDVKFE
+736 VVNDVKFE
-744 TVINGRN
+744 TVINAGE

-787 LSYTVNYLEKDTNV
+787 LSYTVNYLEKDTNK
-801 VLNQSKEVNNVKFET
+801 VLNQSKEVNNVEFNA
-816 VINGR
+816 VINASD
-821 NEIIDI
+821 EIITID
-827 TGYEFDSLNPEKLVI
+827 GYVFNSVNPE
-842 DVENNVINIYYTKRT
+842 E
-857 DLSYTV
+857 
-863 NYLEKDTNVVLN
+863 
-875 QSKEVNDVE
+875 
-884 FETVINGRNEII
+884 
-896 DITGY
+896 
-901 EFDSLNPEKL
+901 
-911 VIDVENN
+911 
-918 VINIYYTKRTDLS
+918 
-931 YTVNYL
+931 
-937 EKDTNVVLNQSKEV
+937 
-951 NDVKFETV
+951 
-959 INGRNEIIDITGY
+959 
-972 EFDSL
+972 
-977 NPEKLVIDVEN
+977 
-988 NVINI
+988 
-993 YYTKRTDLSYTVNY
+993 
-1007 LEKDTNVVLNQSKE
+1007 
-1021 VNNVKFETVING
+1021 
-1033 RNEIIDITGYEFDS
+1033 
-1047 LNPEKLVIDVEN
+1047 
-1059 NVINIYYT
+1059 
-1067 KRTDLSYTV
+1067 
-1076 NYLEKDTNV
+1076 
-1085 VLNQSKEVNNVKFE
+1085 
-1099 TVING
+1099 
-1104 RNEIIDITGYE
+1104 
-1115 FDSLNPE
+1115 
-1122 KLVIDVENN
+1122 
-1131 VINIYY
+1131 
-1137 TKRTDLSYTVNYLEK
+1137 
-1152 DTNVVLNQSKEVN
+1152 
-1165 DVEFETVI
+1165 
-1173 NGRNEIIDITGYE
+1173 
-1186 FDSLNPEK
+1186 
-1194 LVIDVENNVINIYYT
+1194 
-1209 KRTDLSYTVNY
+1209 
-1220 LEKDTNV
+1220 
-1227 VLNQSK
+1227 
-1233 EVNNVKFETV
+1233 
-1243 INGRNEI
+1243 
-1250 IDITGYEFDSL
+1250 
-1261 NPEKLVID
+1261 
-1269 VENNVINIYYTKR
+1269 
-1282 TDLSYT
+1282 
-1288 VNYLEKDTNVV
+1288 
-1299 LNQSK
+1299 
-1304 EVNDVEFET
+1304 
-1313 VINGRN
+1313 
-1319 EIIDITGY
+1319 
-1327 EFDSLNPEKLV
+1327 
-1338 IDVENNVINIYYT
+1338 
-1351 KRTDL
+1351 
-1356 SYTVNYLEK
+1356 
-1365 DTNVVLNQSKEVNN
+1365 
-1379 VKFETVINGRN
+1379 
-1390 EIIDITG
+1390 
-1397 YEFDSL
+1397 
-1403 NPEKLVIDVE
+1403 
-1413 NNVINIYYTKRTDL
+1413 
-1427 SYTVNYLEK
+1427 
-1436 DTNVVLNQSK
+1436 
-1446 EVNNVKFE
+1446 
-1454 TVINGRNE
+1454 
-1462 IIDITGYEFDS
+1462 
-1473 LNPEKLVID
+1473 
-1482 VENNVIN
+1482 
-1489 IYYTKRTDL
+1489 
-1498 SYTVN
+1498 
-1503 YLEKDTNVVLNQ
+1503 
-1515 SKEVNDVEF
+1515 
-1524 ETVINGRNEIIDIT
+1524 
-1538 GYEFDS
+1538 
-1544 LNPEK
+1544 
-1549 LTIGTDSNVINI
+1549 LTITTGSNVINI

>member
-80 MDGTPMEN
+80 MNGTPMEN

-108 TRAAIVTYGSDLLT
+108 TRAAIVTYGSNLLT
-122 SYTSN
+122 SYTSD

-177 LLSDGEPTFY
+177 LLSDGEPTYY
-187 LGSNNKLCG
+187 LGSNNKRCG
-196 FGRSDRPDY
+196 SGGSDRPDD
-205 SLGCTVNG
+205 SWGCIVNG

-238 GFRSG
+238 GFTSG

-284 ATDAVVTD
+284 ATDAIVTD
-292 IVPAGFQIKKGTL
+292 IVPAGFQIKEGTL

-317 TTTITWVIGDIKSTA
+317 TTTITWKIGDIKSTA

-364 GNPKYGSSNPIS
+364 GNPKYGSSNSIS

-585 TNKVLNQSKVVNDVK
+585 TNKVLNQSK
-600 FETVINGRNEVITID
+600 
-615 GYVFNSVNP
+615 
-624 EKLVIDVENNV
+624 
-635 INIYYTKRTDLS
+635 
-647 YTVNY
+647 
-652 LEKDTNVVLNQS
+652 
-664 KEVNDVEFE
+664 
-673 TVINGRNEIIDIT
+673 
-686 GYEFDS
+686 
-692 LNPEKLVIDVENNVI
+692 
-707 NIYYTKRTD
+707 
-716 LSYTVNYLEK
+716 
-726 DTNVV
+726 
-731 LNQSK
+731 

-744 TVINGRN
+744 TVINSEE

-821 NEIIDI
+821 NEIITID
-827 TGYEFDSLNPEKLVI
+827 GYVFNSVNPEELTI
-842 DVENNVINIYYTKRT
+842 GTDSNVMNIYYTKRT
-857 DLSYTV
+857 DLGYTV
-863 NYLEKDTNVVLN
+863 NYLEKDTN
-875 QSKEVNDVE
+875 K
-884 FETVINGRNEII
+884 
-896 DITGY
+896 
-901 EFDSLNPEKL
+901 
-911 VIDVENN
+911 
-918 VINIYYTKRTDLS
+918 
-931 YTVNYL
+931 
-937 EKDTNVVLNQSKEV
+937 
-951 NDVKFETV
+951 
-959 INGRNEIIDITGY
+959 
-972 EFDSL
+972 
-977 NPEKLVIDVEN
+977 
-988 NVINI
+988 
-993 YYTKRTDLSYTVNY
+993 
-1007 LEKDTNVVLNQSKE
+1007 VLNQSKE
-1021 VNNVKFETVING
+1021 VNNVEFNAVINASD
-1033 RNEIIDITGYEFDS
+1033 EIITIDGYVFNS
-1047 LNPEKLVIDVEN
+1047 VNPEE
-1059 NVINIYYT
+1059 
-1067 KRTDLSYTV
+1067 
-1076 NYLEKDTNV
+1076 
-1085 VLNQSKEVNNVKFE
+1085 
-1099 TVING
+1099 
-1104 RNEIIDITGYE
+1104 
-1115 FDSLNPE
+1115 
-1122 KLVIDVENN
+1122 
-1131 VINIYY
+1131 
-1137 TKRTDLSYTVNYLEK
+1137 
-1152 DTNVVLNQSKEVN
+1152 
-1165 DVEFETVI
+1165 
-1173 NGRNEIIDITGYE
+1173 
-1186 FDSLNPEK
+1186 
-1194 LVIDVENNVINIYYT
+1194 
-1209 KRTDLSYTVNY
+1209 
-1220 LEKDTNV
+1220 
-1227 VLNQSK
+1227 
-1233 EVNNVKFETV
+1233 
-1243 INGRNEI
+1243 
-1250 IDITGYEFDSL
+1250 
-1261 NPEKLVID
+1261 
-1269 VENNVINIYYTKR
+1269 
-1282 TDLSYT
+1282 
-1288 VNYLEKDTNVV
+1288 
-1299 LNQSK
+1299 
-1304 EVNDVEFET
+1304 
-1313 VINGRN
+1313 
-1319 EIIDITGY
+1319 
-1327 EFDSLNPEKLV
+1327 
-1338 IDVENNVINIYYT
+1338 
-1351 KRTDL
+1351 
-1356 SYTVNYLEK
+1356 
-1365 DTNVVLNQSKEVNN
+1365 
-1379 VKFETVINGRN
+1379 
-1390 EIIDITG
+1390 
-1397 YEFDSL
+1397 
-1403 NPEKLVIDVE
+1403 
-1413 NNVINIYYTKRTDL
+1413 
-1427 SYTVNYLEK
+1427 
-1436 DTNVVLNQSK
+1436 
-1446 EVNNVKFE
+1446 
-1454 TVINGRNE
+1454 
-1462 IIDITGYEFDS
+1462 
-1473 LNPEKLVID
+1473 
-1482 VENNVIN
+1482 
-1489 IYYTKRTDL
+1489 
-1498 SYTVN
+1498 
-1503 YLEKDTNVVLNQ
+1503 
-1515 SKEVNDVEF
+1515 
-1524 ETVINGRNEIIDIT
+1524 
-1538 GYEFDS
+1538 
-1544 LNPEK
+1544 
-1549 LTIGTDSNVINI
+1549 LTITTGSNVINI

>member
-1 MKRIAKYLFTLLI
+1 MNRIAKYLFTLLI

-80 MDGTPMEN
+80 MNGTPMEN

-102 DKTKDN
+102 DKTKAK

-140 NSIPSSINNEGTNV
+140 NSIPSSKGGQGTNV

-160 AEELLRSSGT
+160 AKKLLSSSGT

-177 LLSDGEPTFY
+177 LLSDGEPTYY
-187 LGSNNKLCG
+187 LGSNNKRCG
-196 FGRSDRPDY
+196 SGGSDRPDD
-205 SLGCTVNG
+205 SWGCIVNG

-238 GFRSG
+238 GFTSG

-284 ATDAVVTD
+284 ATDAIVTD
-292 IVPAGFQIKKGTL
+292 IVPAGFQIKEGTL

-317 TTTITWVIGDIKSTA
+317 TTTITWKIGDIKSTA

-392 DDYYDIKQGTTFIT
+392 DDYTVDDHYDIKQGTTFIT

-456 SYNATKDTLGEITYK
+456 SYNATKDTLGKITYK
-471 YYVETTVTI
+471 YYVETTVEVN
-480 DGKSQVV
+480 GKSQVV

-557 DNTVLNVMNIYYTK
+557 DNTVLNVM
-571 RTDLS
+571 
-576 YTVNYLEKD
+576 
-585 TNKVLNQSKVVNDVK
+585 
-600 FETVINGRNEVITID
+600 
-615 GYVFNSVNP
+615 
-624 EKLVIDVENNV
+624 
-635 INIYYTKRTDLS
+635 
-647 YTVNY
+647 
-652 LEKDTNVVLNQS
+652 
-664 KEVNDVEFE
+664 
-673 TVINGRNEIIDIT
+673 
-686 GYEFDS
+686 
-692 LNPEKLVIDVENNVI
+692 
-707 NIYYTKRTD
+707 
-716 LSYTVNYLEK
+716 
-726 DTNVV
+726 
-731 LNQSK
+731 
-736 EVNDVKFE
+736 
-744 TVINGRN
+744 
-751 EIIDITGYEF
+751 
-761 DSLNP
+761 
-766 EKLVIDVENN
+766 
-776 VINIYYTKRTD
+776 
-787 LSYTVNYLEKDTNV
+787 
-801 VLNQSKEVNNVKFET
+801 
-816 VINGR
+816 
-821 NEIIDI
+821 
-827 TGYEFDSLNPEKLVI
+827 
-842 DVENNVINIYYTKRT
+842 
-857 DLSYTV
+857 
-863 NYLEKDTNVVLN
+863 
-875 QSKEVNDVE
+875 
-884 FETVINGRNEII
+884 
-896 DITGY
+896 
-901 EFDSLNPEKL
+901 
-911 VIDVENN
+911 
-918 VINIYYTKRTDLS
+918 
-931 YTVNYL
+931 
-937 EKDTNVVLNQSKEV
+937 
-951 NDVKFETV
+951 
-959 INGRNEIIDITGY
+959 
-972 EFDSL
+972 
-977 NPEKLVIDVEN
+977 
-988 NVINI
+988 
-993 YYTKRTDLSYTVNY
+993 
-1007 LEKDTNVVLNQSKE
+1007 
-1021 VNNVKFETVING
+1021 
-1033 RNEIIDITGYEFDS
+1033 
-1047 LNPEKLVIDVEN
+1047 
-1059 NVINIYYT
+1059 
-1067 KRTDLSYTV
+1067 
-1076 NYLEKDTNV
+1076 
-1085 VLNQSKEVNNVKFE
+1085 
-1099 TVING
+1099 
-1104 RNEIIDITGYE
+1104 
-1115 FDSLNPE
+1115 
-1122 KLVIDVENN
+1122 
-1131 VINIYY
+1131 NIYY

-1243 INGRNEI
+1243 INGRNEVI
-1250 IDITGYEFDSL
+1250 TIDGYVFNSV
-1261 NPEKLVID
+1261 NPEELTIGTD
-1269 VENNVINIYYTKR
+1269 SNVMNIYYTKR
-1282 TDLSYT
+1282 TDLGYT
-1288 VNYLEKDTNVV
+1288 VNYLEKDTN
-1299 LNQSK
+1299 K
-1304 EVNDVEFET
+1304 
-1313 VINGRN
+1313 
-1319 EIIDITGY
+1319 
-1327 EFDSLNPEKLV
+1327 
-1338 IDVENNVINIYYT
+1338 
-1351 KRTDL
+1351 
-1356 SYTVNYLEK
+1356 
-1365 DTNVVLNQSKEVNN
+1365 VLNQSKEVNN
-1379 VKFETVINGRN
+1379 VEFNAVINASD
-1390 EIIDITG
+1390 EIITIDG
-1397 YEFDSL
+1397 YVFNSV
-1403 NPEKLVIDVE
+1403 NPEE
-1413 NNVINIYYTKRTDL
+1413 
-1427 SYTVNYLEK
+1427 
-1436 DTNVVLNQSK
+1436 
-1446 EVNNVKFE
+1446 
-1454 TVINGRNE
+1454 
-1462 IIDITGYEFDS
+1462 
-1473 LNPEKLVID
+1473 
-1482 VENNVIN
+1482 
-1489 IYYTKRTDL
+1489 
-1498 SYTVN
+1498 
-1503 YLEKDTNVVLNQ
+1503 
-1515 SKEVNDVEF
+1515 
-1524 ETVINGRNEIIDIT
+1524 
-1538 GYEFDS
+1538 
-1544 LNPEK
+1544 
-1549 LTIGTDSNVINI
+1549 LTIGTGSNVINI

>member
-108 TRAAIVTYGSDLLT
+108 TRAAIVTYGSNLLT
-122 SYTSN
+122 SYTSD

-134 TLKDTI
+134 TLKKTI
-140 NSIPSSINNEGTNV
+140 DSIPSSINNEGTNV

-187 LGSNNKLCG
+187 LGSNNKRCG

-317 TTTITWVIGDIKSTA
+317 TTTITWEIGDIKSTA

-364 GNPKYGSSNPIS
+364 GNPKYGSSNSIS

-456 SYNATKDTLGEITYK
+456 SYNATKDTLGKITYK

-557 DNTVLNVMNIYYTK
+557 DNTVLNVM
-571 RTDLS
+571 
-576 YTVNYLEKD
+576 
-585 TNKVLNQSKVVNDVK
+585 
-600 FETVINGRNEVITID
+600 
-615 GYVFNSVNP
+615 
-624 EKLVIDVENNV
+624 
-635 INIYYTKRTDLS
+635 
-647 YTVNY
+647 
-652 LEKDTNVVLNQS
+652 
-664 KEVNDVEFE
+664 
-673 TVINGRNEIIDIT
+673 
-686 GYEFDS
+686 
-692 LNPEKLVIDVENNVI
+692 
-707 NIYYTKRTD
+707 
-716 LSYTVNYLEK
+716 
-726 DTNVV
+726 
-731 LNQSK
+731 
-736 EVNDVKFE
+736 
-744 TVINGRN
+744 
-751 EIIDITGYEF
+751 
-761 DSLNP
+761 
-766 EKLVIDVENN
+766 
-776 VINIYYTKRTD
+776 
-787 LSYTVNYLEKDTNV
+787 
-801 VLNQSKEVNNVKFET
+801 
-816 VINGR
+816 
-821 NEIIDI
+821 
-827 TGYEFDSLNPEKLVI
+827 
-842 DVENNVINIYYTKRT
+842 
-857 DLSYTV
+857 
-863 NYLEKDTNVVLN
+863 
-875 QSKEVNDVE
+875 
-884 FETVINGRNEII
+884 
-896 DITGY
+896 
-901 EFDSLNPEKL
+901 
-911 VIDVENN
+911 
-918 VINIYYTKRTDLS
+918 
-931 YTVNYL
+931 
-937 EKDTNVVLNQSKEV
+937 
-951 NDVKFETV
+951 
-959 INGRNEIIDITGY
+959 
-972 EFDSL
+972 
-977 NPEKLVIDVEN
+977 
-988 NVINI
+988 
-993 YYTKRTDLSYTVNY
+993 
-1007 LEKDTNVVLNQSKE
+1007 
-1021 VNNVKFETVING
+1021 
-1033 RNEIIDITGYEFDS
+1033 
-1047 LNPEKLVIDVEN
+1047 
-1059 NVINIYYT
+1059 
-1067 KRTDLSYTV
+1067 
-1076 NYLEKDTNV
+1076 
-1085 VLNQSKEVNNVKFE
+1085 
-1099 TVING
+1099 
-1104 RNEIIDITGYE
+1104 
-1115 FDSLNPE
+1115 
-1122 KLVIDVENN
+1122 
-1131 VINIYY
+1131 NIYY

-1288 VNYLEKDTNVV
+1288 VNYLEKDTNKV

-1319 EIIDITGY
+1319 EVITIDGY
-1327 EFDSLNPEKLV
+1327 VFNSVNPE
-1338 IDVENNVINIYYT
+1338 E
-1351 KRTDL
+1351 
-1356 SYTVNYLEK
+1356 
-1365 DTNVVLNQSKEVNN
+1365 
-1379 VKFETVINGRN
+1379 
-1390 EIIDITG
+1390 
-1397 YEFDSL
+1397 
-1403 NPEKLVIDVE
+1403 
-1413 NNVINIYYTKRTDL
+1413 
-1427 SYTVNYLEK
+1427 
-1436 DTNVVLNQSK
+1436 
-1446 EVNNVKFE
+1446 
-1454 TVINGRNE
+1454 
-1462 IIDITGYEFDS
+1462 
-1473 LNPEKLVID
+1473 
-1482 VENNVIN
+1482 
-1489 IYYTKRTDL
+1489 
-1498 SYTVN
+1498 
-1503 YLEKDTNVVLNQ
+1503 
-1515 SKEVNDVEF
+1515 
-1524 ETVINGRNEIIDIT
+1524 
-1538 GYEFDS
+1538 
-1544 LNPEK
+1544 

>member
-1 MKRIAKYLFTLLI
+1 MNRIAKYLFTLLI

-36 LSKTASKKDLEK
+36 LSKTASKKDLEE

-80 MDGTPMEN
+80 MNGTPMNN

-108 TRAAIVTYGSDLLT
+108 TRAAIVTYGSNLLT
-122 SYTSN
+122 SYTSD

-134 TLKDTI
+134 TLKNTI
-140 NSIPSSINNEGTNV
+140 DSIPSSKGGQGTNV

-160 AEELLRSSGT
+160 AKKLLSSSGT

-177 LLSDGEPTFY
+177 LLSDGEPTYY
-187 LGSNNKLCG
+187 LGSNNKRCG
-196 FGRSDRPDY
+196 SGGSDRPDD
-205 SLGCTVNG
+205 SWECIVNG

-238 GFRSG
+238 GFTSG
-243 ADMTFLGNIASNPT
+243 ADMTFLGNIASTPT
-257 EKYSY
+257 DKYRY

-305 PAVATAIENKDG
+305 PAGATAIENEDG
-317 TTTITWVIGDIKSTA
+317 TKTITWEIGDIKSTA

-364 GNPKYGSSNPIS
+364 GNPKYGSSNSIS

-392 DDYYDIKQGTTFIT
+392 DDYTVDDHYDIKQGTTFIT

-456 SYNATKDTLGEITYK
+456 SYNATKDTLGKITYK

-585 TNKVLNQSKVVNDVK
+585 TNIVLNQSKKVNNVE

-624 EKLVIDVENNV
+624 EELTIGTDSNV
-635 INIYYTKRTDLS
+635 MNIYYTKRTDLS

-652 LEKDTNVVLNQS
+652 LEKDTNKVLNQS
-664 KEVNDVEFE
+664 KVVNDVEFE
-673 TVINGRNEIIDIT
+673 TVINAGEEIIDIT

-726 DTNVV
+726 DTN
-731 LNQSK
+731 K
-736 EVNDVKFE
+736 
-744 TVINGRN
+744 
-751 EIIDITGYEF
+751 
-761 DSLNP
+761 
-766 EKLVIDVENN
+766 
-776 VINIYYTKRTD
+776 
-787 LSYTVNYLEKDTNV
+787 
-801 VLNQSKEVNNVKFET
+801 VLNQSKEVNNVEFNA
-816 VINGR
+816 VINASD
-821 NEIIDI
+821 EIITID
-827 TGYEFDSLNPEKLVI
+827 GYVFNSVNPE
-842 DVENNVINIYYTKRT
+842 E
-857 DLSYTV
+857 
-863 NYLEKDTNVVLN
+863 
-875 QSKEVNDVE
+875 
-884 FETVINGRNEII
+884 
-896 DITGY
+896 
-901 EFDSLNPEKL
+901 
-911 VIDVENN
+911 
-918 VINIYYTKRTDLS
+918 
-931 YTVNYL
+931 
-937 EKDTNVVLNQSKEV
+937 
-951 NDVKFETV
+951 
-959 INGRNEIIDITGY
+959 
-972 EFDSL
+972 
-977 NPEKLVIDVEN
+977 
-988 NVINI
+988 
-993 YYTKRTDLSYTVNY
+993 
-1007 LEKDTNVVLNQSKE
+1007 
-1021 VNNVKFETVING
+1021 
-1033 RNEIIDITGYEFDS
+1033 
-1047 LNPEKLVIDVEN
+1047 
-1059 NVINIYYT
+1059 
-1067 KRTDLSYTV
+1067 
-1076 NYLEKDTNV
+1076 
-1085 VLNQSKEVNNVKFE
+1085 
-1099 TVING
+1099 
-1104 RNEIIDITGYE
+1104 
-1115 FDSLNPE
+1115 
-1122 KLVIDVENN
+1122 
-1131 VINIYY
+1131 
-1137 TKRTDLSYTVNYLEK
+1137 
-1152 DTNVVLNQSKEVN
+1152 
-1165 DVEFETVI
+1165 
-1173 NGRNEIIDITGYE
+1173 
-1186 FDSLNPEK
+1186 
-1194 LVIDVENNVINIYYT
+1194 
-1209 KRTDLSYTVNY
+1209 
-1220 LEKDTNV
+1220 
-1227 VLNQSK
+1227 
-1233 EVNNVKFETV
+1233 
-1243 INGRNEI
+1243 
-1250 IDITGYEFDSL
+1250 
-1261 NPEKLVID
+1261 
-1269 VENNVINIYYTKR
+1269 
-1282 TDLSYT
+1282 
-1288 VNYLEKDTNVV
+1288 
-1299 LNQSK
+1299 
-1304 EVNDVEFET
+1304 
-1313 VINGRN
+1313 
-1319 EIIDITGY
+1319 
-1327 EFDSLNPEKLV
+1327 
-1338 IDVENNVINIYYT
+1338 
-1351 KRTDL
+1351 
-1356 SYTVNYLEK
+1356 
-1365 DTNVVLNQSKEVNN
+1365 
-1379 VKFETVINGRN
+1379 
-1390 EIIDITG
+1390 
-1397 YEFDSL
+1397 
-1403 NPEKLVIDVE
+1403 
-1413 NNVINIYYTKRTDL
+1413 
-1427 SYTVNYLEK
+1427 
-1436 DTNVVLNQSK
+1436 
-1446 EVNNVKFE
+1446 
-1454 TVINGRNE
+1454 
-1462 IIDITGYEFDS
+1462 
-1473 LNPEKLVID
+1473 
-1482 VENNVIN
+1482 
-1489 IYYTKRTDL
+1489 
-1498 SYTVN
+1498 
-1503 YLEKDTNVVLNQ
+1503 
-1515 SKEVNDVEF
+1515 
-1524 ETVINGRNEIIDIT
+1524 
-1538 GYEFDS
+1538 
-1544 LNPEK
+1544 
-1549 LTIGTDSNVINI
+1549 LTITTGSNVINI

>member
-1 MKRIAKYLFTLLI
+1 MNRIAKYLFTLLI

-55 LTVNANGFTTVDK
+55 LTVNANGFSTVDK

-80 MDGTPMEN
+80 MNGTPMEN

-102 DKTKDN
+102 DKTKAK

-170 DTQKIII
+170 DTQKIVI
-177 LLSDGEPTFY
+177 LLSDGEPTY
-187 LGSNNKLCG
+187 YIGTDNKIHGMGGSDNYENDYCEGYYSHRRFNYYNSGKCYVSEDDNTVAMEYSNYGNVFTTKDAYKPSTNTNNK
-196 FGRSDRPDY
+196 
-205 SLGCTVNG
+205 
-213 NNRPSTVADAEA
+213 A
-225 TTIKNSGTKIYTV
+225 TTMKADGTKIYTI
-238 GFRSG
+238 GFGKGASG
-243 ADMTFLGNIASNPT
+243 NAYEFLGNIASNPT
-257 EKYSY
+257 DKYRY
-262 TASDYEGLKETFK
+262 TASDYAGLKEAFN
-275 KIVNDFTTV
+275 KIVNDFTKV
-284 ATDAVVTD
+284 ATDAIVTD
-292 IVPAGFQIKKGTL
+292 IVPVGFQIKEGTL
-305 PAVATAIENKDG
+305 PSVATAIENKDG
-317 TTTITWVIGDIKSTA
+317 TTTITWKIGDIKSTA
-332 TNSLTYT
+332 ANSLTYT

-349 MYTNVSATINAKSVD
+349 MYTNVSATIKAKSVD

-392 DDYYDIKQGTTFIT
+392 DDYYDIKQGTTFTT

-456 SYNATKDTLGEITYK
+456 SYNATKDTLGKITYK
-471 YYVETTVTI
+471 YYVETTVEVN
-480 DGKSQVV
+480 GKSQVV
-487 RSNVTTIT
+487 ISNVSTIT

-624 EKLVIDVENNV
+624 EELTIGTDSNV
-635 INIYYTKRTDLS
+635 MNIYYTKRTDLS

-652 LEKDTNVVLNQS
+652 LEKDTNKVLNQS
-664 KEVNDVEFE
+664 KVVNDVKFE
-673 TVINGRNEIIDIT
+673 TVINAGEEIIDIT

-726 DTNVV
+726 DTNKV

-736 EVNDVKFE
+736 VVNDVEFE
-744 TVINGRN
+744 TVINAGE

-787 LSYTVNYLEKDTNV
+787 LSYTVNYLEKDTNK
-801 VLNQSKEVNNVKFET
+801 VLNQSKVVNDVKFET
-816 VINGR
+816 VINAGE
-821 NEIIDI
+821 EIIDI

-863 NYLEKDTNVVLN
+863 NYLEKDTN
-875 QSKEVNDVE
+875 K
-884 FETVINGRNEII
+884 
-896 DITGY
+896 
-901 EFDSLNPEKL
+901 
-911 VIDVENN
+911 
-918 VINIYYTKRTDLS
+918 
-931 YTVNYL
+931 
-937 EKDTNVVLNQSKEV
+937 
-951 NDVKFETV
+951 
-959 INGRNEIIDITGY
+959 
-972 EFDSL
+972 
-977 NPEKLVIDVEN
+977 
-988 NVINI
+988 
-993 YYTKRTDLSYTVNY
+993 
-1007 LEKDTNVVLNQSKE
+1007 VLNQSKE
-1021 VNNVKFETVING
+1021 VNNVEFNAVINASD
-1033 RNEIIDITGYEFDS
+1033 EIITIDGYVFNS
-1047 LNPEKLVIDVEN
+1047 VNPEE
-1059 NVINIYYT
+1059 
-1067 KRTDLSYTV
+1067 
-1076 NYLEKDTNV
+1076 
-1085 VLNQSKEVNNVKFE
+1085 
-1099 TVING
+1099 
-1104 RNEIIDITGYE
+1104 
-1115 FDSLNPE
+1115 
-1122 KLVIDVENN
+1122 
-1131 VINIYY
+1131 
-1137 TKRTDLSYTVNYLEK
+1137 
-1152 DTNVVLNQSKEVN
+1152 
-1165 DVEFETVI
+1165 
-1173 NGRNEIIDITGYE
+1173 
-1186 FDSLNPEK
+1186 
-1194 LVIDVENNVINIYYT
+1194 
-1209 KRTDLSYTVNY
+1209 
-1220 LEKDTNV
+1220 
-1227 VLNQSK
+1227 
-1233 EVNNVKFETV
+1233 
-1243 INGRNEI
+1243 
-1250 IDITGYEFDSL
+1250 
-1261 NPEKLVID
+1261 
-1269 VENNVINIYYTKR
+1269 
-1282 TDLSYT
+1282 
-1288 VNYLEKDTNVV
+1288 
-1299 LNQSK
+1299 
-1304 EVNDVEFET
+1304 
-1313 VINGRN
+1313 
-1319 EIIDITGY
+1319 
-1327 EFDSLNPEKLV
+1327 
-1338 IDVENNVINIYYT
+1338 
-1351 KRTDL
+1351 
-1356 SYTVNYLEK
+1356 
-1365 DTNVVLNQSKEVNN
+1365 
-1379 VKFETVINGRN
+1379 
-1390 EIIDITG
+1390 
-1397 YEFDSL
+1397 
-1403 NPEKLVIDVE
+1403 
-1413 NNVINIYYTKRTDL
+1413 
-1427 SYTVNYLEK
+1427 
-1436 DTNVVLNQSK
+1436 
-1446 EVNNVKFE
+1446 
-1454 TVINGRNE
+1454 
-1462 IIDITGYEFDS
+1462 
-1473 LNPEKLVID
+1473 
-1482 VENNVIN
+1482 
-1489 IYYTKRTDL
+1489 
-1498 SYTVN
+1498 
-1503 YLEKDTNVVLNQ
+1503 
-1515 SKEVNDVEF
+1515 
-1524 ETVINGRNEIIDIT
+1524 
-1538 GYEFDS
+1538 
-1544 LNPEK
+1544 
-1549 LTIGTDSNVINI
+1549 LTITTGSNVINI

>member
-108 TRAAIVTYGSDLLT
+108 TRAAIVTYGSNLLT
-122 SYTSN
+122 SYTSD

-134 TLKDTI
+134 TLKKTI
-140 NSIPSSINNEGTNV
+140 DSIPSSKGGQGTNV

-160 AEELLRSSGT
+160 AKDLLSSSGT

-177 LLSDGEPTFY
+177 LLSDGEPTYY
-187 LGSNNKLCG
+187 LGSNNKRCG
-196 FGRSDRPDY
+196 SGGSDRPDD
-205 SLGCTVNG
+205 SWGCIVNG

-238 GFRSG
+238 GFTSG

-284 ATDAVVTD
+284 ATDAIVTD
-292 IVPAGFQIKKGTL
+292 IVPAGFQIKEGTL

-317 TTTITWVIGDIKSTA
+317 TTTITWKIGDIKSTA

-392 DDYYDIKQGTTFIT
+392 DDYTVDDHYDINQGTTFIT

-456 SYNATKDTLGEITYK
+456 SYNATKDTLGKITYK
-471 YYVETTVTI
+471 YYVETTVEVN
-480 DGKSQVV
+480 GKSQVV

-585 TNKVLNQSKVVNDVK
+585 TN
-600 FETVINGRNEVITID
+600 
-615 GYVFNSVNP
+615 
-624 EKLVIDVENNV
+624 
-635 INIYYTKRTDLS
+635 
-647 YTVNY
+647 
-652 LEKDTNVVLNQS
+652 VVLNQS
-664 KEVNDVEFE
+664 KEVN
-673 TVINGRNEIIDIT
+673 N
-686 GYEFDS
+686 
-692 LNPEKLVIDVENNVI
+692 
-707 NIYYTKRTD
+707 
-716 LSYTVNYLEK
+716 
-726 DTNVV
+726 
-731 LNQSK
+731 
-736 EVNDVKFE
+736 VKFE
-744 TVINGRN
+744 TVINSEE

-821 NEIIDI
+821 NEVITID
-827 TGYEFDSLNPEKLVI
+827 GYVFNSVNPEELTI
-842 DVENNVINIYYTKRT
+842 GTDSNVMNIYYTKRT
-857 DLSYTV
+857 DLGYTV
-863 NYLEKDTNVVLN
+863 NYLEKDTN
-875 QSKEVNDVE
+875 K
-884 FETVINGRNEII
+884 
-896 DITGY
+896 
-901 EFDSLNPEKL
+901 
-911 VIDVENN
+911 
-918 VINIYYTKRTDLS
+918 
-931 YTVNYL
+931 
-937 EKDTNVVLNQSKEV
+937 
-951 NDVKFETV
+951 
-959 INGRNEIIDITGY
+959 
-972 EFDSL
+972 
-977 NPEKLVIDVEN
+977 
-988 NVINI
+988 
-993 YYTKRTDLSYTVNY
+993 
-1007 LEKDTNVVLNQSKE
+1007 VLNQSKE
-1021 VNNVKFETVING
+1021 VNNVEFNAVINASD
-1033 RNEIIDITGYEFDS
+1033 EIITIDGYVFNS
-1047 LNPEKLVIDVEN
+1047 VNPEE
-1059 NVINIYYT
+1059 
-1067 KRTDLSYTV
+1067 
-1076 NYLEKDTNV
+1076 
-1085 VLNQSKEVNNVKFE
+1085 
-1099 TVING
+1099 
-1104 RNEIIDITGYE
+1104 
-1115 FDSLNPE
+1115 
-1122 KLVIDVENN
+1122 
-1131 VINIYY
+1131 
-1137 TKRTDLSYTVNYLEK
+1137 
-1152 DTNVVLNQSKEVN
+1152 
-1165 DVEFETVI
+1165 
-1173 NGRNEIIDITGYE
+1173 
-1186 FDSLNPEK
+1186 
-1194 LVIDVENNVINIYYT
+1194 
-1209 KRTDLSYTVNY
+1209 
-1220 LEKDTNV
+1220 
-1227 VLNQSK
+1227 
-1233 EVNNVKFETV
+1233 
-1243 INGRNEI
+1243 
-1250 IDITGYEFDSL
+1250 
-1261 NPEKLVID
+1261 
-1269 VENNVINIYYTKR
+1269 
-1282 TDLSYT
+1282 
-1288 VNYLEKDTNVV
+1288 
-1299 LNQSK
+1299 
-1304 EVNDVEFET
+1304 
-1313 VINGRN
+1313 
-1319 EIIDITGY
+1319 
-1327 EFDSLNPEKLV
+1327 
-1338 IDVENNVINIYYT
+1338 
-1351 KRTDL
+1351 
-1356 SYTVNYLEK
+1356 
-1365 DTNVVLNQSKEVNN
+1365 
-1379 VKFETVINGRN
+1379 
-1390 EIIDITG
+1390 
-1397 YEFDSL
+1397 
-1403 NPEKLVIDVE
+1403 
-1413 NNVINIYYTKRTDL
+1413 
-1427 SYTVNYLEK
+1427 
-1436 DTNVVLNQSK
+1436 
-1446 EVNNVKFE
+1446 
-1454 TVINGRNE
+1454 
-1462 IIDITGYEFDS
+1462 
-1473 LNPEKLVID
+1473 
-1482 VENNVIN
+1482 
-1489 IYYTKRTDL
+1489 
-1498 SYTVN
+1498 
-1503 YLEKDTNVVLNQ
+1503 
-1515 SKEVNDVEF
+1515 
-1524 ETVINGRNEIIDIT
+1524 
-1538 GYEFDS
+1538 
-1544 LNPEK
+1544 
-1549 LTIGTDSNVINI
+1549 LTIVTGSNVINI

>member
-108 TRAAIVTYGSDLLT
+108 TRAAIVTYGSNLLT
-122 SYTSN
+122 SYTSD

-134 TLKDTI
+134 TLKKTI
-140 NSIPSSINNEGTNV
+140 DSIPSSINNEGTNV

-187 LGSNNKLCG
+187 LGSNNKRCG

-317 TTTITWVIGDIKSTA
+317 TTTITWEIGDIKSTA

-364 GNPKYGSSNPIS
+364 GNPKYGSSNSIS

-600 FETVINGRNEVITID
+600 FETVINAGE
-615 GYVFNSVNP
+615 
-624 EKLVIDVENNV
+624 
-635 INIYYTKRTDLS
+635 
-647 YTVNY
+647 
-652 LEKDTNVVLNQS
+652 
-664 KEVNDVEFE
+664 
-673 TVINGRNEIIDIT
+673 EIIDIT

-726 DTNVV
+726 DTNKV

-736 EVNDVKFE
+736 V
-744 TVINGRN
+744 
-751 EIIDITGYEF
+751 
-761 DSLNP
+761 
-766 EKLVIDVENN
+766 
-776 VINIYYTKRTD
+776 
-787 LSYTVNYLEKDTNV
+787 
-801 VLNQSKEVNNVKFET
+801 
-816 VINGR
+816 
-821 NEIIDI
+821 
-827 TGYEFDSLNPEKLVI
+827 
-842 DVENNVINIYYTKRT
+842 
-857 DLSYTV
+857 
-863 NYLEKDTNVVLN
+863 
-875 QSKEVNDVE
+875 VNDVE

-896 DITGY
+896 EIDGY
-901 EFDSLNPEKL
+901 VFNSVNPE
-911 VIDVENN
+911 E
-918 VINIYYTKRTDLS
+918 
-931 YTVNYL
+931 
-937 EKDTNVVLNQSKEV
+937 
-951 NDVKFETV
+951 
-959 INGRNEIIDITGY
+959 
-972 EFDSL
+972 
-977 NPEKLVIDVEN
+977 
-988 NVINI
+988 
-993 YYTKRTDLSYTVNY
+993 
-1007 LEKDTNVVLNQSKE
+1007 
-1021 VNNVKFETVING
+1021 
-1033 RNEIIDITGYEFDS
+1033 
-1047 LNPEKLVIDVEN
+1047 
-1059 NVINIYYT
+1059 
-1067 KRTDLSYTV
+1067 
-1076 NYLEKDTNV
+1076 
-1085 VLNQSKEVNNVKFE
+1085 
-1099 TVING
+1099 
-1104 RNEIIDITGYE
+1104 
-1115 FDSLNPE
+1115 
-1122 KLVIDVENN
+1122 
-1131 VINIYY
+1131 
-1137 TKRTDLSYTVNYLEK
+1137 
-1152 DTNVVLNQSKEVN
+1152 
-1165 DVEFETVI
+1165 
-1173 NGRNEIIDITGYE
+1173 
-1186 FDSLNPEK
+1186 
-1194 LVIDVENNVINIYYT
+1194 
-1209 KRTDLSYTVNY
+1209 
-1220 LEKDTNV
+1220 
-1227 VLNQSK
+1227 
-1233 EVNNVKFETV
+1233 
-1243 INGRNEI
+1243 
-1250 IDITGYEFDSL
+1250 
-1261 NPEKLVID
+1261 
-1269 VENNVINIYYTKR
+1269 
-1282 TDLSYT
+1282 
-1288 VNYLEKDTNVV
+1288 
-1299 LNQSK
+1299 
-1304 EVNDVEFET
+1304 
-1313 VINGRN
+1313 
-1319 EIIDITGY
+1319 
-1327 EFDSLNPEKLV
+1327 
-1338 IDVENNVINIYYT
+1338 
-1351 KRTDL
+1351 
-1356 SYTVNYLEK
+1356 
-1365 DTNVVLNQSKEVNN
+1365 
-1379 VKFETVINGRN
+1379 
-1390 EIIDITG
+1390 
-1397 YEFDSL
+1397 
-1403 NPEKLVIDVE
+1403 
-1413 NNVINIYYTKRTDL
+1413 
-1427 SYTVNYLEK
+1427 
-1436 DTNVVLNQSK
+1436 
-1446 EVNNVKFE
+1446 
-1454 TVINGRNE
+1454 
-1462 IIDITGYEFDS
+1462 
-1473 LNPEKLVID
+1473 
-1482 VENNVIN
+1482 
-1489 IYYTKRTDL
+1489 
-1498 SYTVN
+1498 
-1503 YLEKDTNVVLNQ
+1503 
-1515 SKEVNDVEF
+1515 
-1524 ETVINGRNEIIDIT
+1524 
-1538 GYEFDS
+1538 
-1544 LNPEK
+1544 